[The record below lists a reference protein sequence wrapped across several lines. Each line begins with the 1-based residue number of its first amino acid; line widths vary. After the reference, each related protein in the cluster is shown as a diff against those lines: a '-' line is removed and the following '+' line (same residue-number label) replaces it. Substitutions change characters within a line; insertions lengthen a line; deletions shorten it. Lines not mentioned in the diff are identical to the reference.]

1 MHRYLVS
8 FLKTVT
14 DGSGHD
20 RQVLQHQ
27 TLVRAQSEVAALF
40 EAKALFRYESGL
52 ADWRLGADACKAVA
66 ITGRDAASRVVPPS
80 GGRP

>member
-27 TLVRAQSEVAALF
+27 TLVRARSEVAALY
-40 EAKALFRYESGL
+40 EAKALFRHESGV
-52 ADWRLGADACKAVA
+52 ADWRLRADACKAVA
-66 ITGRDAASRVVPPS
+66 ITGRDAATRVAPQA

>member
-27 TLVRAQSEVAALF
+27 TLVCARSEVAALY
-40 EAKALFRYESGL
+40 EAKALFRHETGV
-52 ADWRLGADACKAVA
+52 ADWRLRADTCKAVA
-66 ITGRDAASRVVPPS
+66 ITGRDAPRRAVPQA
-80 GGRP
+80 GGRQ